1 MNIEC
6 KDILDN
12 LGDSQEMS
20 PVNMDPK
27 GISDSKRELSH
38 FSRPFSQEV
47 RPKTKHIS
55 TSRH

>member
-27 GISDSKRELSH
+27 GISDPRNVKIPQKLCNVKLVPCLS
-38 FSRPFSQEV
+38 S
-47 RPKTKHIS
+47 
-55 TSRH
+55 